1 MDPAAALAPAVPA
14 MRAMRIDPAI
24 AMRVD

>member
-1 MDPAAALAPAVPA
+1 MDPAAALAPAV
-14 MRAMRIDPAI
+14 RAMRIDPAI